1 MQIDG
6 VTVNAFGG
14 AFDFAH
20 IPADWLERIEVV
32 RGPQSA
38 VYGAY
43 ANSGAVNLVTR
54 AAPDSPAFDVL
65 AEGGSYHERRFAA
78 GAGGTVRGFGVSA
91 WASQLDGDGP
101 VENADYRNQ
110 NVALNVG
117 RNFARQ
123 GFSLNGNFNSNGT
136 GAPGPWGSNPLGLF
150 TGIDLVSR
158 NKNNFSDYL
167 ARY

>member
-1 MQIDG
+1 MVGREEIEQRNEPMAFDLLRYVPGATVTQNGQRGSAASLIRGGDSNFNLVQIDG
-6 VTVNAFGG
+6 VTISNSFGG

-65 AEGGSYHERRFAA
+65 AEGGGLRGRRFAA
-78 GAGGTVRGFGVSA
+78 GAGGFASAASGVSA
-91 WASQLDGDGP
+91 WAS
-101 VENADYRNQ
+101 N
-110 NVALNVG
+110 
-117 RNFARQ
+117 
-123 GFSLNGNFNSNGT
+123 
-136 GAPGPWGSNPLGLF
+136 
-150 TGIDLVSR
+150 
-158 NKNNFSDYL
+158 
-167 ARY
+167 